1 MKAKVKYHI
10 KAVLEDHNKKAMM
23 KYKQVLIVRE
33 QGDTYQVNIDQKQT
47 NRITTWCC
55 IDQGPSSVNVTFEKN
70 VFEPSEICK
79 AVVNVDNSQCNLN
92 INNVRLAIEQ
102 ELKLKTSPGGGVF
115 SHSCN

>member
-10 KAVLEDHNKKAMM
+10 KAVLEDHSNKAMM

-33 QGDTYQVNIDQKQT
+33 QGDTFQVNINQNQT

-55 IDQGPSSVNVTFEKN
+55 MDQGPSSVNVTFEKN

-79 AVVNVDNSQCNLN
+79 AIVNIDNSQCNLN

-102 ELKLKTSPGGGVF
+102 ELKLKVTPAGG
-115 SHSCN
+115 HSCH